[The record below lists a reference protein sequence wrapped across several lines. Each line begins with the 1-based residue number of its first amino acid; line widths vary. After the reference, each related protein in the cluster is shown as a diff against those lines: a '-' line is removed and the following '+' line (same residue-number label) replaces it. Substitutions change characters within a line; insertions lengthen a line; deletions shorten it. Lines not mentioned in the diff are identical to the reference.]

1 MVTDP
6 AGQASRIIHAI
17 QYLTVA
23 TVSPGASPGGTAI
36 PWATPVFTAF
46 DADCDFFWISD
57 RHSIHSVNIRS
68 NPDVGL
74 VLFDSTVAEGTGAG
88 SGVYVQALAREL
100 SAPEET
106 RRAQECL
113 TARAGRPVHPLPG
126 RSGDSPARFY
136 LARPSRMWINDSLL
150 RDGVRVD
157 GRTEVDLAAL
167 RETERAARP

>member
-1 MVTDP
+1 MVADP

-17 QYLTVA
+17 QYATVA
-23 TVSPGASPGGTAI
+23 TVSPGGTGI

-57 RHSIHSVNIRS
+57 RHSVHSVNIRG
-68 NPDVGL
+68 NPEVGL

-88 SGVYVQALAREL
+88 AGVYVQALAREL
-100 SAPEET
+100 SEPEEA

-113 TARAGRPVHPLPG
+113 TARAGRPVHPVPG

-157 GRTEVDLAAL
+157 GRTEVDLDAL
-167 RETERAARP
+167 RQIERAAARP